1 MPEYFEFNH
10 DPAHPNRLLGIPFT
24 EMVRIKAKGK
34 EFIMLDDSNKEV
46 KITFDHD
53 FYLGAY
59 PVTQA
64 LYEHVMGENPSAFK
78 GPQRPVEQVSWNDI
92 KQPDGFMEKLEG
104 MLKFDFKLTLP
115 THYQWLYAA
124 SSGAKQNS
132 RLTYAG
138 SNDLNNVG
146 WFEGNNNIT
155 TMPVGLKQP
164 NEFGLYDMSGNVS
177 ELLETLTLSHR
188 DKVNEMLLDIKLS
201 KSRFLMTHIGG
212 AFDRSAPDSQV
223 KLQQMDLR
231 AYPAGFKF
239 QFISFRL
246 CFEPKQ

>member
-1 MPEYFEFNH
+1 MPEYFKFNH

-24 EMVRIKAKGK
+24 EMVRIQAKGK

-59 PVTQA
+59 PITQA

-104 MLKFDFKLTLP
+104 MLKFDFKFTLP
-115 THYQWLYAA
+115 THHQWLYAA
-124 SSGAKQNS
+124 SFGTTPKN
-132 RLTYAG
+132 RLAYAG
-138 SNDLNNVG
+138 SNDIHYVG
-146 WFEGNNNIT
+146 WFLDNNGIT

-164 NEFGLYDMSGNVS
+164 NEFGLYDLSGNVS
-177 ELLETLTLSHR
+177 EWLEISNLPFR
-188 DKVNEMLLDIKLS
+188 DKVKEMNLDIEFPN
-201 KSRFLMTHIGG
+201 SRKPMIYIGG
-212 AFDRSAPDSQV
+212 AFDGSQKDSRLRIKQV
-223 KLQQMDLR
+223 EYP

-239 QFISFRL
+239 QFIGFRL
-246 CFEPKQ
+246 CFKADH